1 MHYAGTLHFQLDNHA
16 LAAKAGPT
24 VHQRRKCLLLLGL
37 MMAFAA
43 GTQTAVA
50 QEIDKC
56 GTVITAP
63 GNYTVDRTLYSTSPT
78 EDCIAIQSSGV
89 SLIIGENSTAF
100 LVGPGGSGATGAG
113 IRIGRTTKGVLVAF
127 GSDTAIENFG
137 VGIVVQGSG
146 AALTSFN
153 GGSIYTAI
161 NVAQGV
167 LISDAAN
174 VLVNGL
180 RSHSN
185 GAAGLELEEASGVI
199 VQGNTEL
206 VSNGGHGLWVHSSS
220 GNQFFNVNAEANKQD
235 GIYLGEVP
243 GSQQPGSANNLF
255 VGGYLTTNLGPGI
268 SIGAGDTHNVVTSIE
283 ASENKTADVQDRN
296 GDCVDNSWSKN
307 RFQVANPTCI
317 Q

>member
-1 MHYAGTLHFQLDNHA
+1 MQYASTLHFPRRNAA
-16 LAAKAGPT
+16 LAAKAGAAT
-24 VHQRRKCLLLLGL
+24 HQRQKCLLLMGL

-43 GTQTAVA
+43 GAQTAVA

-78 EDCIAIQSSGV
+78 EDCISIQSSGV

-100 LVGPGGSGATGAG
+100 LVGPGGTGATGAG
-113 IRIGRTTKGVLVAF
+113 IRIGRTTKGVLVSF
-127 GSDTAIENFG
+127 GKDTAIEDFG

-153 GGSIYTAI
+153 GSSIYTAI
-161 NVAQGV
+161 NAAQGV
-167 LISDAAN
+167 LISDATN

-220 GNQFFNVNAEANKQD
+220 GNQFFNVNAATNKQD

-243 GSQQPGSANNLF
+243 GSQQPGSVNNLF
-255 VGGYLTTNLGPGI
+255 VGGYSTTNLGPGVT
-268 SIGAGDTHNVVTSIE
+268 IGTGDTHNVVTSIE
-283 ASENKTADVQDRN
+283 ASGNKTADLQDRN
-296 GDCVDNSWSKN
+296 GNCVDNSWSKN
-307 RFQVANPTCI
+307 KFQVANPSCI